1 MKKGIT
7 TFCTT
12 LLALFVAVEA
22 SAQQTVPQP
31 APGALRRSSL
41 LNRTGGTR
49 LGGLDSSARP
59 GAARTANRPG
69 AFGGTTGRSASLGGT
84 GDAGAAGGVGAAG
97 VGTGAVGGTSETG
110 DTESGDPKEAPAL
123 NWDATPVDIVFQTY
137 GEQVGKTILK
147 DPGVP
152 NATITLK
159 SREGQKLTKEE
170 YLEAIEVVLEMNG
183 IHLEP
188 YGEKFIRALPRG
200 KARKEGIPLYMDI
213 ADVPEEAKDGK
224 VISVMFSFKNITF
237 DEAQKALDNLK
248 SDMGVLNALERT
260 NSILITDTWQ
270 NIKRMDEVA
279 KMLDISSPVLEQ
291 VFVYQV
297 ENAAASDI
305 KQVLDYIVQE
315 SMKEQEKNGK
325 GIQNHNTSQGP
336 SSNLLRPTSLG
347 GSRLLGGPNRPGQP
361 EPPKPVASTVTAM
374 SDADR
379 GVIRGKV
386 LIQSDERSN
395 KLIIITSKANYDFF
409 EKIIK
414 QLDVETTPD
423 TAVKVYRLK
432 YAEAEEVADMINDL
446 IGNAPSSK
454 SSSKGNQ
461 NAAARGQG
469 GTTRVS
475 APTPAAAA
483 RKSVNQRTGEAKPGE
498 LSKENTTV
506 LADKRIN
513 GLVVMT
519 NKELVPVIE
528 NIIEA
533 MDVKLSQ
540 VLIETV
546 IIEVTLGDDLQ
557 TGVDWVQRGR
567 QRNMRTEALTDSL
580 GRTLYYPYKV
590 DSVAADG
597 TKIYSSSIIDYSGT
611 PVLSGTEGA
620 STVVAQTLNKV
631 LLRDGFVNNNNYG
644 LGGGGGS
651 TAASALLN
659 TVMNVSSNATAAYFG
674 GATPI
679 GSGINYILKSDKLN
693 LAAIIQA
700 SKTDNRAKYIAS
712 PIVMTVDNKEA
723 TIEATESR
731 KFYSGSTSTSSYGS
745 NPTVTYNYSDK
756 DIGIKIK
763 VTPKINPNGTVM
775 LEIEEEYSQLGAGQS
790 VLVSGANGS
799 AGKENIDTALTRK
812 MSADILLENM
822 QTVVLG
828 GLTETFTQ
836 EEETG
841 IPILKDIPWVG
852 KWLFGT
858 VSQSETRKEL
868 LVFMTPYV
876 LDDGDAAQAE
886 ALRRKKALSDTRPWE
901 DHGWSASPLA
911 DPVSKKEQMRR
922 LKDEWRKQDEERKTK
937 LAIEDEKVKRAKA
950 LEGMSKEEREHWL
963 EMHKDDLDKEDRD
976 DEVKQL
982 KEKMKSKDEETQ
994 EELKK
999 LAAQIREKKLKEAEK
1014 EIKEADESAKAD
1026 NEYQKLKTEKEL
1038 KKAEKELEKEPEVIP
1053 APPPPD
1059 HAAPKEPAKDKA

>member
-1 MKKGIT
+1 MKKKIFA
-7 TFCTT
+7 FCIATV
-12 LLALFVAVEA
+12 AFVIAFDAPAQAPIRRLTPGGRPAVTA
-22 SAQQTVPQP
+22 PTVATQPSPATDSAD
-31 APGALRRSSL
+31 AP
-41 LNRTGGTR
+41 T
-49 LGGLDSSARP
+49 
-59 GAARTANRPG
+59 
-69 AFGGTTGRSASLGGT
+69 
-84 GDAGAAGGVGAAG
+84 
-97 VGTGAVGGTSETG
+97 
-110 DTESGDPKEAPAL
+110 DPKEAPAL

-147 DPGVP
+147 DPAVP

-188 YGEKFIRALPRG
+188 YGEKFIRAVPRG

-213 ADVPEEAKDGK
+213 SDVPTEAKDGR
-224 VISVMFSFKNITF
+224 VISVMISFKSVAT
-237 DEAQKALDNLK
+237 DEAQKALENFK
-248 SDMGVLNALERT
+248 SDTGILNVFERT
-260 NSILITDTWQ
+260 NSILVTDTWQ
-270 NIKRMDEVA
+270 NIKRMEEIA
-279 KMLDISSPVLEQ
+279 KSIDISSPVLEQ

-297 ENAAASDI
+297 ENASANDI
-305 KQVLDYIVQE
+305 KTALEQIVQE
-315 SMKEQEKNGK
+315 SQKEQEKNGK
-325 GIQNHNTSQGP
+325 SVQNNAAQ
-336 SSNLLRPTSLG
+336 SNYVRPTSLG
-347 GSRLLGGPNRPGQP
+347 GPRLLNRPNQP
-361 EPPKPVASTVTAM
+361 EQPKPLESTVTSM

-379 GVIRGKV
+379 GMIRGKV
-386 LIQSDERSN
+386 LILADERSN
-395 KLIIITSKANYDFF
+395 KLVIITSKANYDFF
-409 EKIIK
+409 EKVIK

-423 TAVKVYRLK
+423 TVVKVYRLK

-454 SSSKGNQ
+454 SSTKNNQ

-475 APTPAAAA
+475 SPTGAQPAAMAA
-483 RKSVNQRTGEAKPGE
+483 RKSANQRTGEAKPGE

-519 NKELVPVIE
+519 NKELVPVVE
-528 NIIEA
+528 SIIEA

-546 IIEVTLGDDLQ
+546 IIEVTLGDELQ
-557 TGVDWVQRGR
+557 TGVDWVMRGRGR
-567 QRNMRTEALTDSL
+567 QTEQVQRKNSF
-580 GRTLYYPYKV
+580 GQPLYYTQRTATTTTSSSTGEAPTTSTSTSILADIVPEGFKRTYTVGNTTYTEEPSKYGV
-590 DSVAADG
+590 FDSV
-597 TKIYSSSIIDYSGT
+597 TSL
-611 PVLSGTEGA
+611 V
-620 STVVAQTLNKV
+620 
-631 LLRDGFVNNNNYG
+631 RDGFVNNGNFG

-651 TAASALLN
+651 TAASALLS
-659 TVMNVSSNATAAYFG
+659 TVMNVSTNATAAYFG

-700 SKTDNRAKYIAS
+700 SKTDNHAKYIAS

-731 KFYSGSTSTSSYGS
+731 KFYSGSTSTSGYGSS

-775 LEIEEEYSQLGAGQS
+775 LEIEEEYSQLGAGQT
-790 VLVSGANGS
+790 VLVSGSNGGT
-799 AGKENIDTALTRK
+799 GKENIDTALTRK

-841 IPILKDIPWVG
+841 IPILKDIPWIG

-858 VSQSETRKEL
+858 VSQTENRKEL

-876 LDDGDAAQAE
+876 LEEGEAAQAE
-886 ALRRKKALSDTRPWE
+886 ALRRKRALSDTRPWD
-901 DHGWSASPLA
+901 DHGWSASPIA
-911 DPVSKKEQMRR
+911 DPVSRKEQMRK
-922 LKDEWRKQDEERKTK
+922 LKDEWKNQDEERKTK

-950 LEGMSKEEREHWL
+950 LEHMSKEERKHWL
-963 EMHKDDLDKEDRD
+963 EMQKDELDAADRD
-976 DEVKQL
+976 EELKEL
-982 KEKMKSKDEETQ
+982 KEKMKSKDSETQ
-994 EELKK
+994 EELRK
-999 LAAQIREKKLKEAEK
+999 LAADIRAKKLKEAEA
-1014 EIKEADESAKAD
+1014 EIKAADEAAQTD
-1026 NEYQKLKTEKEL
+1026 NEYKKLQDAKKESD
-1038 KKAEKELEKEPEVIP
+1038 EPEKD
-1053 APPPPD
+1053 PPQ
-1059 HAAPKEPAKDKA
+1059 EPAADEVK

>member
-1 MKKGIT
+1 MKKKIFAFCIATVAFVIAFDAPAQAPIRRLSPGGRSLAT
-7 TFCTT
+7 TPT
-12 LLALFVAVEA
+12 AA
-22 SAQQTVPQP
+22 AQP
-31 APGALRRSSL
+31 
-41 LNRTGGTR
+41 
-49 LGGLDSSARP
+49 SSA
-59 GAARTANRPG
+59 
-69 AFGGTTGRSASLGGT
+69 
-84 GDAGAAGGVGAAG
+84 AGAADAP
-97 VGTGAVGGTSETG
+97 T
-110 DTESGDPKEAPAL
+110 DPKEAPAL

-147 DPGVP
+147 DPAVP

-188 YGEKFIRALPRG
+188 YGEKFIRAVPRG

-213 ADVPEEAKDGK
+213 ADVPAEAKDGR
-224 VISVMFSFKNITF
+224 VISVMISFKSVAT
-237 DEAQKALDNLK
+237 DEAQKALENFK
-248 SDMGVLNALERT
+248 SDTGILNVFERT
-260 NSILITDTWQ
+260 NSILVTDTWQ
-270 NIKRMDEVA
+270 NIKRMEEIA
-279 KMLDISSPVLEQ
+279 KSIDISSPVLEQ

-297 ENAAASDI
+297 ENASANDI
-305 KQVLDYIVQE
+305 KTALEQIVQE
-315 SMKEQEKNGK
+315 SQKEQEKNGK
-325 GIQNHNTSQGP
+325 AVQNNAAQ
-336 SSNLLRPTSLG
+336 SNYVRPTSLG
-347 GSRLLGGPNRPGQP
+347 GPRLLNRPNQP
-361 EPPKPVASTVTAM
+361 EQPKPLESTVTSM

-379 GVIRGKV
+379 GMIRGKV
-386 LIQSDERSN
+386 LILADERSN
-395 KLIIITSKANYDFF
+395 KLVIITSKSNYDFF
-409 EKIIK
+409 EKVIK

-423 TAVKVYRLK
+423 TVVKVYRLK

-454 SSSKGNQ
+454 SSSKNNQ

-475 APTPAAAA
+475 SPTGAQPAAMAA
-483 RKSVNQRTGEAKPGE
+483 RKSANQRTGEAKPGE

-519 NKELVPVIE
+519 NKELVPVVE
-528 NIIEA
+528 SIIEA

-546 IIEVTLGDDLQ
+546 IIEVTLGDELQ
-557 TGVDWVQRGR
+557 TGVDWVMRGR
-567 QRNMRTEALTDSL
+567 QRSTSQVQRKNAL
-580 GRTLYYPYKV
+580 GQPLYYKQRTAKSG
-590 DSVAADG
+590 DSSTATSILADVVPEGFSRTYSSADG
-597 TKIYSSSIIDYSGT
+597 TVTY
-611 PVLSGTEGA
+611 TEEA
-620 STVVAQTLNKV
+620 SKYGVFDSVTSLV
-631 LLRDGFVNNNNYG
+631 RDGFVNNGNFG

-651 TAASALLN
+651 TAASALLS
-659 TVMNVSSNATAAYFG
+659 TVMNVSTNATAAYFG

-700 SKTDNRAKYIAS
+700 SKTDNHAKYIAS

-731 KFYSGSTSTSSYGS
+731 KFYSGSTSTSGYGSS

-775 LEIEEEYSQLGAGQS
+775 LEIEEEYSQLGAGQT
-790 VLVSGANGS
+790 VLVSGSNGGT
-799 AGKENIDTALTRK
+799 GKENIDTALTRK

-841 IPILKDIPWVG
+841 IPILKDIPWIG

-858 VSQSETRKEL
+858 VSQTENRKEL

-876 LDDGDAAQAE
+876 LEEGEAAQAE
-886 ALRRKKALSDTRPWE
+886 ALRRKKALSDTRPWD

-911 DPVSKKEQMRR
+911 DPVSKQEQMRK
-922 LKDEWRKQDEERKTK
+922 LKDEWKKQDEERKAK

-950 LEGMSKEEREHWL
+950 LEQMSKEERNHWL
-963 EMHKDDLDKEDRD
+963 EMQKEELDEADRAEELKE
-976 DEVKQL
+976 L
-982 KEKMKSKDEETQ
+982 KEKMKSRDDETQ
-994 EELKK
+994 EELRK
-999 LAAQIREKKLKEAEK
+999 LAADIRERKLKESEAK
-1014 EIKEADESAKAD
+1014 IKEADEAAQTD
-1026 NEYQKLKTEKEL
+1026 NEYKKLQDAKKE
-1038 KKAEKELEKEPEVIP
+1038 ADEPEK
-1053 APPPPD
+1053 APPQ
-1059 HAAPKEPAKDKA
+1059 EPVADEVK